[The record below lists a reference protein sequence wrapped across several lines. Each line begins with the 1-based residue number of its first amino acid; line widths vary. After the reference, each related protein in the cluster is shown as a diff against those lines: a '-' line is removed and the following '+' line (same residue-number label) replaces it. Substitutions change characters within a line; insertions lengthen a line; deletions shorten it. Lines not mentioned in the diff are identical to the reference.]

1 MRYELID
8 RERAPTG
15 PPPVPQPP
23 VAPPPPQAAFGPGA
37 AFRPLWPAR
46 DLLKRWRG
54 QRLSLVRPR
63 PRWFF
68 PRTTADHRA
77 IVSALTPGKVARIA
91 PTGTEM
97 VEGIKLGL
105 ADAARQL
112 GTSLRTWDA
121 DGTVYAE
128 LAGDAG
134 TKGAAKR

>member
-1 MRYELID
+1 MRYEFID
-8 RERAPTG
+8 RETAPTA
-15 PPPVPQPP
+15 PPPVPEPP
-23 VAPPPPQAAFGPGA
+23 VEPPPPQAAFGPGVP
-37 AFRPLWPAR
+37 FRPLWPPR

-63 PRWFF
+63 RRRSF

-91 PTGTEM
+91 PTGAET

-112 GTSLRTWDA
+112 GTSLRTWDV

-128 LAGDAG
+128 VTGDAG
-134 TKGAAKR
+134 SEGEAQR